1 MIIGYLDPWGWVH
14 GAFGFGKCR
23 ESLAG
28 MHAVSTSGCL
38 LPNDSAAEFLVTF
51 GVWMMDHP

>member
-1 MIIGYLDPWGWVH
+1 MQCIWVH

-28 MHAVSTSGCL
+28 MRAVSTSGCL
-38 LPNDSAAEFLVTF
+38 LPDDSAAEFLVTF